1 VHVDRAC
8 RLHHN
13 NTSPRNSTLLIVD
26 NENFLTTAHHP
37 GYANM
42 ASNMAVEAPTFHSL
56 NKPQK
61 RALMLR
67 DRLRYIDNKHLE
79 SFISSLSENEPPNY
93 KRING
98 TVQPPLVLAILK
110 PTAIR
115 YDLGNVHFDSNEH
128 GPPGIYRAYLTVEDG
143 SFELR
148 TEDAIPADEANLES
162 VPIHIFI
169 AKTMV
174 SMFETKFK
182 AIWTRMKQINDIRQV
197 AFDMAGKTQE
207 QEQFRAG
214 EVGQNPLCRACCFAV
229 GGITSDND
237 RAWMPS
243 VPNER
248 PSGIE
253 LAHL

>member
-1 VHVDRAC
+1 
-8 RLHHN
+8 
-13 NTSPRNSTLLIVD
+13 
-26 NENFLTTAHHP
+26 
-37 GYANM
+37 M
-42 ASNMAVEAPTFHSL
+42 ASNMAMEAPTFHSL

-67 DRLRYIDNKHLE
+67 DRLRYTDNRHLE
-79 SFISSLSENEPPNY
+79 SFISGISDNEPPNY

-98 TVQPPLVLAILK
+98 TVQPPLVMVALK
-110 PTAIR
+110 PSTSR

-174 SMFETKFK
+174 PMFETKFK
-182 AIWTRMKQINDIRQV
+182 AIWKRLKQINDIRQI
-197 AFDMAGKTQE
+197 AFDMAEKFQE
-207 QEQFRAG
+207 QDEFR
-214 EVGQNPLCRACCFAV
+214 EGQVCRTRLCCASGDVLRDITLDNNRA
-229 GGITSDND
+229 
-237 RAWMPS
+237 
-243 VPNER
+243 
-248 PSGIE
+248 
-253 LAHL
+253 